1 MRGTTFRQV
10 QSRGGCQC
18 RINRGGVGVVA
29 RTIACRG
36 TFSCRCDAATRDN
49 SCCTTCANSPIW
61 RSISIIFSRM
71 FRIISMPAR
80 FTPISRASVR
90 ITSSRSRSESVYSR
104 VFPWERDGFSSPTRS
119 YSRSVCGCS
128 LYSSATA
135 LIMYPALAR
144 FFARGGIVGFLHSG
158 LSEQILPRIRG
169 RNAFQ
174 FLHQISH
181 ALVCRRR
188 HDHLNLH
195 VLIASRAVPC
205 ARHAFFLQPQRLSAV
220 GSRRNSHDRPP
231 VYGSRFNLCPQRRL
245 AYRDRNLDVQIVAAP
260 FKKLMRPHHHP
271 QVQIA
276 RGGAHGPGI
285 AFARNP
291 HPPAIRN
298 ARRDAH
304 VNRLR
309 APHAPFAAARLA
321 RGSQLARPTAP
332 GARHVEAHFARGLL
346 NRARSPAYRACLWRA
361 YGTGAMAGL
370 ASIQSRD
377 RKLFH
382 RSAHGIPEIDLD
394 LVFQVTAGFV
404 LRLHALAS
412 APACAFAQG
421 YSWPRPPA
429 PRPDVRNILVPLL
442 PAFFPG
448 ANTGRG
454 EALLR
459 PCHSCLNFNSA
470 ASTRPRPHT
479 RRRSHRQASSP
490 ARRPSPPKNS
500 RQLQRPPRQPALPH
514 PPPGSSCTAPRRSCA
529 ANARRFPS
537 PTAAAPRRLR

>member
-231 VYGSRFNLCPQRRL
+231 VYGWHFNLCTQRRL

-309 APHAPFAAARLA
+309 APHAP
-321 RGSQLARPTAP
+321 GSLLRPHP
-332 GARHVEAHFARGLL
+332 L
-346 NRARSPAYRACLWRA
+346 
-361 YGTGAMAGL
+361 
-370 ASIQSRD
+370 
-377 RKLFH
+377 
-382 RSAHGIPEIDLD
+382 
-394 LVFQVTAGFV
+394 
-404 LRLHALAS
+404 
-412 APACAFAQG
+412 
-421 YSWPRPPA
+421 PPA
-429 PRPDVRNILVPLL
+429 PAAEKLAEEIAEARTATRRARAPAKIKSAKIKVDVLL
-442 PAFFPG
+442 PAVT
-448 ANTGRG
+448 ARSTG
-454 EALLR
+454 
-459 PCHSCLNFNSA
+459 
-470 ASTRPRPHT
+470 
-479 RRRSHRQASSP
+479 P
-490 ARRPSPPKNS
+490 ARRKVVAVKAV
-500 RQLQRPPRQPALPH
+500 LVVHLPLLGIGEDVVGFLH
-514 PPPGSSCTAPRRSCA
+514 LLDFFFF
-529 ANARRFPS
+529 RFV
-537 PTAAAPRRLR
+537 AGIHIRV